1 MLRNQ
6 SQFQISSSSIEN
18 RACEISNQI
27 QNEEM
32 LFPSRIV
39 PLVSTINYIHTY
51 ILTCSKTSL
60 KINFEFHWEGFNNS
74 SRMLLCLYYL
84 NIWPISKNEDLLLL
98 IYPPSYSRKR
108 NLCPRNQL
116 LKLKRRLLMYKGP

>member
-51 ILTCSKTSL
+51 LLAPKPFL
-60 KINFEFHWEGFNNS
+60 KINTGGFEFH
-74 SRMLLCLYYL
+74 
-84 NIWPISKNEDLLLL
+84 
-98 IYPPSYSRKR
+98 
-108 NLCPRNQL
+108 
-116 LKLKRRLLMYKGP
+116 